1 MSTFEV
7 WYSDGSVSLPKVAI
21 GNGIRYLVY
30 QFQDMQCD
38 LLHIKLFLAI

>member
-21 GNGIRYLVY
+21 GNRLGYTVSCVPVSRHAV
-30 QFQDMQCD
+30 
-38 LLHIKLFLAI
+38 